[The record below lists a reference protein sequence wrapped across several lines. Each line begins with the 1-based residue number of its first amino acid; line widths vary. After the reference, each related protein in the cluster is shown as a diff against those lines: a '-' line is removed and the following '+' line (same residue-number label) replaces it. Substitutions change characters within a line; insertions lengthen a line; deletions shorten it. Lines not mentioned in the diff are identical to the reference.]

1 VNPLTEIAHLEQRP
15 TAERRRA
22 VRLKTDELACL
33 RILNPASPDPIEIR
47 VLNVSKGGFKL
58 CVKQFLQRGT
68 TVQIRHRETIAQGE
82 VRYCVP
88 AGGRFQETGFY
99 VGVQIQE
106 LLRIPRVG
114 K

>member
-1 VNPLTEIAHLEQRP
+1 VNPLTEIGPFEERP
-15 TAERRRA
+15 SGERRLT

-33 RILNPASPDPIEIR
+33 RVLNPASPDPIEIR

-88 AGGRFQETGFY
+88 ARDRFQETGFH
-99 VGVQIQE
+99 VGVQIHE
-106 LLRIPRVG
+106 LLRIPRVSE
-114 K
+114 